1 MHGAGQ
7 RARRDCRFSRR
18 KAGRRQGGRTHLP
31 AGAFPGQNPASH
43 EGRGIRRVKIFI
55 ATLATETN
63 TFAPLPTGLAAF
75 KEKEYFRR
83 DGSRQPPRIGNIPLI
98 EWRRLAERDGHEV
111 AESISTFAQPG
122 GTTLRGAYEQLR
134 GELLE
139 DLRAAM
145 PVDVVLLFLHGAMV
159 AEGYDDCEGDTIA
172 RVREIVG
179 PQALVG
185 VELDLHCHLTE
196 EMRKGADAL
205 VLFKEYPHTDIGE
218 RAPELY
224 DICVDAARTGRR
236 PVTAYAD
243 CRMVSMWRTSLPPM
257 RAFVERMRSFEGRD
271 GILNVGLG
279 HGFPWGDVAEVGARM
294 VVVGEDEAKAAAL
307 ADKLAGEFFDLREA
321 TGTAFD
327 TIDEAID
334 RGLGGPA
341 GAGPLVLADVA
352 DNAGAGAAS
361 DSTFILR
368 RLVER
373 GVRDVATGL
382 YWDPLAVE
390 ICREAGIG
398 ASFDLRIGGK
408 VGPASG
414 QPVDLRVTVRGLSE
428 AHDQGGLSGGRQPL
442 GPSAWV
448 EHEGIHIVLVTI
460 RQQAFAPDGFTGLGL
475 TLGDKAFVV
484 VKSMQH
490 FHAAFA
496 PVAREIRYVAA
507 PGAVPPDYAAIPFT
521 KRTQPFWPK
530 VADPFA
536 GSNSTEPAR

>member
-1 MHGAGQ
+1 M
-7 RARRDCRFSRR
+7 
-18 KAGRRQGGRTHLP
+18 
-31 AGAFPGQNPASH
+31 
-43 EGRGIRRVKIFI
+43 KIFI

-63 TFAPLPTGLAAF
+63 TFAPLPTGLNAF
-75 KEKEYFRR
+75 KVKEYFRH
-83 DGSRQPPRIGNIPLI
+83 DGSRNPPRIGNIPLI

-122 GTTLRGAYEQLR
+122 GITLRSAYEHLR

-179 PQALVG
+179 PKPVIG

-196 EMRKGADAL
+196 EMRTKADAL
-205 VLFKEYPHTDIGE
+205 VVFKEYPHTDIGE

-224 DICVDAARTGRR
+224 DICLRAAQTGRR
-236 PVTAYAD
+236 PVTAYGD
-243 CRMVSMWRTSLPPM
+243 CRMVSMWRTSFPPM
-257 RAFVERMRSFEGRD
+257 RAFVERMQSFEGRD
-271 GILNVGLG
+271 GIFNVALG
-279 HGFPWGDVAEVGARM
+279 HGFPWGDVAEVGAKT
-294 VVVGEDEAKAAAL
+294 VVVAEDERKANAL
-307 ADKLAGEFFDLREA
+307 ARQLAEEFFALRET
-321 TGTAFD
+321 TGTPFD
-327 TIDEAID
+327 GIDEAID
-334 RGLGGPA
+334 RSRGGPR

-373 GVRDVATGL
+373 GVRNVATGF
-382 YWDPLAVE
+382 YWDPSAVA

-408 VGPASG
+408 VSPASG
-414 QPVDLRVTVRGLSE
+414 DPVDLRVTVRGLSPDHSV
-428 AHDQGGLSGGRQPL
+428 AGLSGGRQPL
-442 GPSAWV
+442 GASAWV

-475 TLGDKAFVV
+475 TLADKDMVV

-490 FHAAFA
+490 FYAAFA
-496 PVAREIRYVAA
+496 PIAREVRYADA

-521 KRTQPFWPK
+521 KRTEPFWPK

-536 GSNSTEPAR
+536 GSNT